1 MGPLEVSGEIGPV
14 LVTAAKQRALL
25 VHLLLHANEVVSA
38 DALVDALWGERPPA
52 SARKLLQIYISQL
65 RKSLGDAVLVTRA
78 PGYLIAVERL
88 RLDSVRFERLLGEGS
103 QALREGN
110 PALAS
115 TLVARALALWRGPA
129 LTDFAYDSHV
139 QTEARRLEELR
150 VKALEQRIE
159 ADLQLG
165 RHARLVGELQALVR
179 EYPLQEGFR
188 AQLMLVLY
196 RNGRQAEAVDVYA
209 DARRALVAEL
219 GVEPSLALRELHR
232 AILNQDPGL
241 QPPPPE
247 RPTAAAHLPT
257 PATRLIGRER
267 ELDEVQRLLGLP
279 DVRLV
284 TIMGPGGIGKT
295 RLALEAAARASV
307 EFANGVV
314 FVSLGALTDHRLVI
328 PTIAEAL
335 GVKEQAG
342 EPLRQT
348 LADALRSRELLLV
361 LDNLEQ
367 VLDAAPA
374 FAELLSE
381 APRLKLLGTSRARL
395 RLSSEHAYLVPPL
408 AVPEPS
414 QVGDLP
420 TVTKSAAVALF
431 SERAGAAKPG
441 FVLTAENA
449 LAVAEVCTRL
459 EGVPLAIELA
469 AARIRILTPR
479 SLLERLGRRL
489 PLLTEG
495 AWDLPARQQ
504 TLRATIDWSYELLS
518 RAEQSLFA
526 RLSVFVGGW
535 TIETAELSCAS
546 EDVLQALT
554 GLQDNSLVGH
564 EMHLGEPRYR
574 MLETVREYALEKLD
588 ADEASQVRDHHAQA
602 FVALAEQAESELVGP
617 EQAVWQE
624 RLEREHGNMRAAL
637 GWLHESEQT
646 ELELHLAAALGRFW
660 YVHGH
665 LSEGRRRLKDAL
677 AHAGTAAPPELRAKG
692 LRTASAIAVIQGEY
706 ASARELAE
714 QGLELYR
721 LLGDL
726 PGTVRS
732 LSNLGAILLAEG
744 RAEDAVSALDES
756 IALSRN
762 LPDRRI
768 AALALNNR
776 GDVALTQGD
785 FGAAAA
791 LFGES
796 LALLQEV
803 GDTANIARSLF
814 NLGAAALGCGKT
826 SQALEL
832 LRESVSISATIGDK
846 EDVAWCLVGLAAVA
860 TQGSDPVR
868 GAVILGAADA
878 LLEGMGAL
886 MKPFERRLQGRTLA
900 AIREQL
906 DARSFDAAW
915 AQGRGLTVEQAVAH
929 AVAEPSTVNPLP
941 IASDDAQDS

>member
-1 MGPLEVSGEIGPV
+1 MEFRILGPLEVSSEIGPV
-14 LVTAAKQRALL
+14 PVTAAKHRALL
-25 VHLLLHANEVVSA
+25 THLLLRANEVVSA

-52 SARKLLQIYISQL
+52 SARKLLQIYVSQL

-78 PGYLIAVERL
+78 PGYLIAVEWP
-88 RLDSVRFERLLGEGS
+88 RLDSARFERLLGEGS

-115 TLVARALALWRGPA
+115 TLLARALALWRGPA
-129 LTDFAYDSHV
+129 LADFAYDSHV
-139 QTEARRLEELR
+139 QAEARRLEELR

-165 RHARLVGELQALVR
+165 RHARLVGELQALAG
-179 EYPLQEGFR
+179 EYPLQERFR

-196 RNGRQAEAVDVYA
+196 RSGRQAEAVDVYA

-219 GVEPSLALRELHR
+219 GVEPSSELRELHR

-241 QPPPPE
+241 QPPPYE
-247 RPTAAAHLPT
+247 QLTAAQLPT
-257 PATRLIGRER
+257 PATRLIGRGR
-267 ELDEVQRLLGLP
+267 ELDEVERLLGLP

-295 RLALEAAARASV
+295 RLALEAGARASD

-314 FVSLGALTDHRLVI
+314 FVRLAALTDCTLVI

-342 EPLRQT
+342 EPLAQT
-348 LADALRSRELLLV
+348 LAHALRSRELLLV
-361 LDNLEQ
+361 LDNIEQ

-374 FAELLSE
+374 LADLLIA

-395 RLSSEHAYLVPPL
+395 RLSGEHVYLVPPL

-414 QVGDLP
+414 QLGDLS
-420 TVTKSAAVALF
+420 TVSKSAAVALF
-431 SERAGAAKPG
+431 SERARAAKPG
-441 FVLTAENA
+441 FVLTAENVS
-449 LAVAEVCTRL
+449 AVAEVCTRL

-469 AARIRILTPR
+469 AARIRMLTPR
-479 SLLERLGRRL
+479 SLLERLGRCL

-526 RLSVFVGGW
+526 RLGVFVGGW
-535 TIETAELSCAS
+535 TLETAELVCVS
-546 EDVLQALT
+546 EDVLQTLT

-564 EMHLGEPRYR
+564 EADLGEPRYR
-574 MLETVREYALEKLD
+574 MLEMVREYALERLD
-588 ADEASQVRDHHAQA
+588 EDEAGHVRDRHAQA

-624 RLEREHGNMRAAL
+624 RLEREHGNMRTAL
-637 GWLHESEQT
+637 GWLHESEQV

-660 YVHGH
+660 YVRGH
-665 LSEGRRRLKDAL
+665 LSEGRRRLEDAL
-677 AHAGTAAPPELRAKG
+677 AHAGAGAPPELRAKA

-706 ASARELAE
+706 ASARALAE

-721 LLGDL
+721 FLGDR

-732 LSNLGAILLAEG
+732 LSNLGAILLSEG
-744 RAEDAVSALDES
+744 RAEEAVSALDES
-756 IALSRN
+756 VNLSRD

-776 GDVALTQGD
+776 GDVALTQGAYD
-785 FGAAAA
+785 AAAA
-791 LFGES
+791 FFDES
-796 LALLQEV
+796 LALLREV

-814 NLGAAALGCGKT
+814 NLGAAALERGKT
-826 SQALEL
+826 PEALEL
-832 LRESVSISATIGDK
+832 LRESVSISGTVGDK

-860 TQGSDPVR
+860 TQRGDPAR
-868 GAVILGAADA
+868 GAVVLGAADA

-886 MKPFERRLQGRTLA
+886 MKPFERGLQARTLA
-900 AIREQL
+900 AIRERL
-906 DARSFDAAW
+906 DAVSLEAAW
-915 AQGRGLTVEQAVAH
+915 AHGRGLAVEQAVAY
-929 AVAEPSTVNPLP
+929 AVAEPVPG
-941 IASDDAQDS
+941 